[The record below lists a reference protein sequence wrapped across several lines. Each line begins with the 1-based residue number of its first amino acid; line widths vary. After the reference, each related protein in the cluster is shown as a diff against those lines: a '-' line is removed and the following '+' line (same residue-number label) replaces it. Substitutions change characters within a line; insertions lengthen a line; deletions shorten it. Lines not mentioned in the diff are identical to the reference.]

1 MYNKLAIVASFIMYI
16 SFSIALRSP
25 LTRLP
30 TATLHQNG
38 CDNVLAAPFSV
49 ITSAPEI
56 IQDVSSN
63 DTTEESISDASSA
76 VGESLDTKGNTDSAG
91 SKGEFDYASGD
102 DSAGDRESG
111 TSDSKDADKAES
123 KRNN

>member
-38 CDNVLAAPFSV
+38 CAASLTV

-56 IQDVSSN
+56 IQDISSN

-76 VGESLDTKGNTDSAG
+76 VGESVDTKGNTYS
-91 SKGEFDYASGD
+91 
-102 DSAGDRESG
+102 
-111 TSDSKDADKAES
+111 T
-123 KRNN
+123 